1 MHISQARTTSGFM
14 EGTLTVR
21 LDEVVAEQLAEEARR
36 TKRSK
41 GQIVREALAD
51 YMRRSRPNALQAAR
65 KYVGRIEG
73 PADLSTN
80 KKHLAGIG
88 QRRK

>member
-1 MHISQARTTSGFM
+1 M
-14 EGTLTVR
+14 EDTLTIR
-21 LDEVVAEQLAEEARR
+21 LDESVAEQLTEEAKR

-51 YMRRSRPNALQAAR
+51 YMRRSRPNALQAAS
-65 KYVGRIEG
+65 KYVGCVDG

-80 KKHLAGIG
+80 KKHLAGLG
-88 QRRK
+88 RRRK

>member
-1 MHISQARTTSGFM
+1 MM
-14 EGTLTVR
+14 EDSLTVR
-21 LDEVVAEQLAEEARR
+21 LDESVAEQLADEARR

-51 YMRRSRPNALQAAR
+51 YLRRSRPSALQAAR
-65 KYVGRIEG
+65 KYVGCMNG

-80 KKHLAGIG
+80 KKHLADLGK
-88 QRRK
+88 RRR